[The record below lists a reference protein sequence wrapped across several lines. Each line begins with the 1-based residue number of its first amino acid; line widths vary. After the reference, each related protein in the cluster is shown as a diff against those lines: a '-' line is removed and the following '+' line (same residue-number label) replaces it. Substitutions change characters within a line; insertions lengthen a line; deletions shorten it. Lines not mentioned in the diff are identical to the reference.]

1 MRPTPPASGEARL
14 TASEPVPGAI
24 ADAADSAD
32 SGGSAGSEHSV
43 RSPGS
48 GSSARPASAARSRA
62 HARHQR
68 MTTYYAVAFLV
79 FLLFPLAQMW
89 SDGGV
94 RRWGGV
100 VLLALFALVYAGG
113 YLGGWLGVR
122 PFRVFRRIMPVGWL
136 VGLGV
141 LTALTVAVAGPMGLT
156 CLTYIAAGAAATLPT
171 RRGLFVVLL
180 CGVVMI
186 VAGLLLGVDPAW
198 AIGLGLWAS
207 GIGLSVWGGVV
218 GERNQDAL
226 TREREEKA
234 ELAVEL
240 ERARLARDLHDILG
254 HSLTVITVKAELA
267 GRLVDVDPERAK
279 TEIADLERLSRDAL
293 ADVGE
298 TVSGYR
304 QLSLPSELARA
315 RRALDAA
322 GIEAQL
328 PSAADDVDSGLRDLF
343 AWVVREGV
351 TNVVRHSGARRC
363 EIELTATTVRVCDDG
378 VGIQDDTSIEA
389 GNGLTGL
396 RERARKAGAVVT
408 VSREPGPGT
417 AAGTRPDPRRFVLSA
432 RAREST

>member
-1 MRPTPPASGEARL
+1 MRPTPPAGGEARL
-14 TASEPVPGAI
+14 TASEPVPGTIGNAGG
-24 ADAADSAD
+24 AVRAGN
-32 SGGSAGSEHSV
+32 SG
-43 RSPGS
+43 
-48 GSSARPASAARSRA
+48 RPASTARSRA

-89 SDGGV
+89 SEGGI

-100 VLLALFALVYAGG
+100 VLLALFSLVYAGG

-171 RRGLFVVLL
+171 RRGLVVVLL
-180 CGVVMI
+180 CGVVMTGG
-186 VAGLLLGVDPAW
+186 GLLLGVDAAW

-240 ERARLARDLHDILG
+240 ERARMARDLHDILG

-267 GRLVDVDPERAK
+267 GRLVDVDPRRAK

-293 ADVGE
+293 AEVRE

-304 QLSLPSELARA
+304 QLSLPAELVRA

-322 GIEAQL
+322 GIEARL
-328 PSAADDVDSGLRDLF
+328 PGATDDVDPGLRDLF

-363 EIELTATTVRVCDDG
+363 EVELTATTVRVCDDG
-378 VGIQDDTSIEA
+378 VGVRDDTAIEA

-396 RERARKAGAVVT
+396 RERARKVGAVVG
-408 VSREPGPGT
+408 VAREPGTPT
-417 AAGTRPDPRRFVLSA
+417 AGGAGGAGPDQRRFVLSA
-432 RAREST
+432 RARESA